1 MGGGRSLSG
10 RLFSFFIFIIIK
22 IDMKKWLNYFALPE
36 MILFWVMLV
45 VMLFLLAVILHF
57 VSSPWNTISLI
68 IIVLFLLSSF
78 IISLRHAINY
88 YQVLAER
95 NQVRTILANFT
106 DAIVAYDEDFR
117 ITIFNAAAEDLFGL
131 KATDVLGEVV
141 TPEWAKNPKTKLLA
155 QVLFPSLAPA
165 MTWKTDPAVFPNVME
180 ISITEPFIE
189 LTVTT
194 IRVLSPKGKILGFFK
209 VIKDRTREEE
219 ILKTKSEFLT
229 VAAHQ
234 MRTPLSGIRWSLETL
249 LGADSSNLTETQRD
263 LLKRTLEATD
273 KVLRLANDLLD
284 TANIEAG
291 KFGYEFVQGDLIGLI
306 QKVLEGYL
314 PLAEKH
320 GIKIYLQPPADGLE
334 PFKFDPMRIKIVI
347 QNLIENAL
355 RYNVENGQ
363 IIIKIEKKP
372 PYVEVSVT
380 DTGIG
385 IPKDEIPKLF
395 SKFFRASNVL
405 KYETEGTGLGL
416 YITKNIVEAHGGK
429 IWAESI
435 ENRGSTFYF
444 TLPMDEKLL
453 PKRYVSSSL

>member
-1 MGGGRSLSG
+1 
-10 RLFSFFIFIIIK
+10 
-22 IDMKKWLNYFALPE
+22 MKKILAYLSLPE
-36 MILFWVMLV
+36 MILFWIMLII
-45 VMLFLLAVILHF
+45 MLFLLGIILHF
-57 VSSPWNTISLI
+57 GEGLWETIALVITIIFLLISFFLSLRNTIKHYEL
-68 IIVLFLLSSF
+68 
-78 IISLRHAINY
+78 
-88 YQVLAER
+88 LAER
-95 NQVRTILANFT
+95 NQVKTILANFT
-106 DAIVAYDEDFR
+106 EAIIAYDSDFR
-117 ITIFNAAAEDLFGL
+117 ITVFNSAAEDLFGL
-131 KATDVLGEVV
+131 KAFDVIGEIV

-165 MTWKTDPAVFPNVME
+165 MTWKSDPAVFPNIME

-189 LTVTT
+189 LVVTT
-194 IRVLSPKGKILGFFK
+194 IRVLDQKGKILGFFK

-249 LGADSSNLTETQRD
+249 LGEDNKNLNETQRD

-273 KVLRLANDLLD
+273 KVLKLANDLLD

-291 KFGYEFVQGDLIGLI
+291 KFGYEFVQGDLCALI
-306 QKVLEGYL
+306 QKVVEGYIS
-314 PLAEKH
+314 LAERH
-320 GIKIYLQPPADGLE
+320 GIKIYFQPPPDGLQQ
-334 PFKFDPMRIKIVI
+334 FKFDPMRIKIVI

-372 PYVEVSVT
+372 PYVEVSIT

-385 IPKDEIPKLF
+385 IPKEEIPKLF
-395 SKFFRASNVL
+395 TKFFRASNVL

-416 YITKNIVEAHGGK
+416 YITKNIIEAHGGK

-453 PKRYVSSSL
+453 PKRYISSSI

>member
-1 MGGGRSLSG
+1 MRKILAYLS
-10 RLFSFFIFIIIK
+10 
-22 IDMKKWLNYFALPE
+22 LPE
-36 MILFWVMLV
+36 MILFWIMLI
-45 VMLFLLAVILHF
+45 VMLFLLG
-57 VSSPWNTISLI
+57 I
-68 IIVLFLLSSF
+68 ILFLVEGVWKTIALAATIIFLLISF
-78 IISLRHAINY
+78 FITLRNIIKH
-88 YQVLAER
+88 YQLLAEQ

-106 DAIVAYDEDFR
+106 EAIIAYDPDFK
-117 ITIFNAAAEDLFGL
+117 ITVFNSAAENLFEL
-131 KATDVLGEVV
+131 KATDIIGQTI
-141 TPEWAKNPKTKLLA
+141 TPEWAKNAKTKLLA

-165 MTWKTDPAVFPNVME
+165 MTWKSDPAIFPNIME
-180 ISITEPFIE
+180 ISITEPFVE
-189 LTVTT
+189 LVVTT
-194 IRVLSPKGKILGFFK
+194 IRVLDSKGKILCLFK

-249 LGADSSNLTETQRD
+249 LSAENQNLNETQRD
-263 LLKRTLEATD
+263 LLKRTLEATE
-273 KVLRLANDLLD
+273 KVLKLANDLLD

-291 KFGYEFVQGDLIGLI
+291 KFGYEFVQADLVGLI
-306 QKVLEGYL
+306 HKVLEGYVS
-314 PLAEKH
+314 LAERH
-320 GIKIYLQPPADGLE
+320 GIKIYLQPHPDGLQ

-363 IIIKIEKKP
+363 IIIKIDKKSS
-372 PYVEVSVT
+372 YVEVSVT

-385 IPKDEIPKLF
+385 IPKEELAKLF
-395 SKFFRASNVL
+395 TKFFRASNVL

-416 YITKNIVEAHGGK
+416 YITKNIIEAHGGK

-444 TLPMDEKLL
+444 TLPTDEKLL
-453 PKRYVSSSL
+453 PKRYIASLI

>member
-1 MGGGRSLSG
+1 
-10 RLFSFFIFIIIK
+10 
-22 IDMKKWLNYFALPE
+22 MKKWLNYFAVPE

-45 VMLFLLAVILHF
+45 VMLFLLGVILHF

-68 IIVLFLLSSF
+68 IIILFLLIGF
-78 IISLRHAINY
+78 IINLRHAINHY
-88 YQVLAER
+88 HVLAEI

-106 DAIVAYDEDFR
+106 DAIVAYDENFR
-117 ITIFNAAAEDLFGL
+117 ITIFNTAAEDLFGL
-131 KATDVLGEVV
+131 KNSDVLGQIV
-141 TPEWAKNPKTKLLA
+141 TPEWAKNPNTKLLA

-165 MTWKTDPAVFPNVME
+165 MNWKTDPAVFPNIME
-180 ISITEPFIE
+180 ISFTEPFIE
-189 LTVTT
+189 LKVTT
-194 IRVLSPKGKILGFFK
+194 IRVVSPKGKIQGFFK

-249 LGADSSNLTETQRD
+249 LGADSNNLTDAQRD
-263 LLKRTLEATD
+263 LLKHSLEATD
-273 KVLRLANDLLD
+273 KILRLANDLLD

-291 KFGYEFVQGDLIGLI
+291 KFGYEFVQTDLIGLI
-306 QKVLEGYL
+306 QKSLEGYL

-320 GIKIYLQPPADGLE
+320 GIKIYLQPINGGLE

-363 IIIKIEKKP
+363 IIIKVEKKP

-385 IPKDEIPKLF
+385 IPKDELPKLF

-435 ENRGSTFYF
+435 ENRGTTFYF

>member
-1 MGGGRSLSG
+1 
-10 RLFSFFIFIIIK
+10 
-22 IDMKKWLNYFALPE
+22 MKKILAYLSLPE
-36 MILFWVMLV
+36 MILFWMMLI
-45 VMLFLLAVILHF
+45 VMLFLLGIVLYFGEGLWETIALVVTIIFLLISF
-57 VSSPWNTISLI
+57 FLSLRNTIKHYE
-68 IIVLFLLSSF
+68 LLS
-78 IISLRHAINY
+78 
-88 YQVLAER
+88 ER
-95 NQVRTILANFT
+95 NQVKTILANFT
-106 DAIVAYDEDFR
+106 EAIIAYDSDFR
-117 ITIFNAAAEDLFGL
+117 ITVFNSAAEDLFGL
-131 KATDVLGEVV
+131 KAFDVIGEVV
-141 TPEWAKNPKTKLLA
+141 TPEWAKNQKTKLLA

-165 MTWKTDPAVFPNVME
+165 MTWKSDPAIFPNIME

-189 LTVTT
+189 LVVTT
-194 IRVLSPKGKILGFFK
+194 IRVLDQKGKILGFFK

-249 LGADSSNLTETQRD
+249 LGEDNKNLNETQRD

-273 KVLRLANDLLD
+273 KVLKLANDLLD

-291 KFGYEFVQGDLIGLI
+291 KFGYEFVQGDLSALI
-306 QKVLEGYL
+306 QKVVEGYIS
-314 PLAEKH
+314 LAERH
-320 GIKIYLQPPADGLE
+320 GIKIYFQPPPDGLQ

-385 IPKDEIPKLF
+385 IPKEEIPKLF
-395 SKFFRASNVL
+395 TKFFRATNVL

-416 YITKNIVEAHGGK
+416 YITKNIIEAHGGK

-453 PKRYVSSSL
+453 PKRYIASSI

>member
-1 MGGGRSLSG
+1 
-10 RLFSFFIFIIIK
+10 
-22 IDMKKWLNYFALPE
+22 MKKILAYLSLPE
-36 MILFWVMLV
+36 MILFWMMLI
-45 VMLFLLAVILHF
+45 VMLFLLGIVLYFGEGLWETIALVVTIIFLLISF
-57 VSSPWNTISLI
+57 FLSLRNTIKHYE
-68 IIVLFLLSSF
+68 LLS
-78 IISLRHAINY
+78 
-88 YQVLAER
+88 ER
-95 NQVRTILANFT
+95 NQVKTILANFT
-106 DAIVAYDEDFR
+106 EAIIAYDSDFR
-117 ITIFNAAAEDLFGL
+117 ITVFNSAAEDLFGL
-131 KATDVLGEVV
+131 KAFDVIGEVV
-141 TPEWAKNPKTKLLA
+141 TPEWAKNQKTKLLA

-165 MTWKTDPAVFPNVME
+165 MTWKSDPAIFPNIME

-189 LTVTT
+189 LVVTT
-194 IRVLSPKGKILGFFK
+194 IRVLDQKGKILGFFK

-249 LGADSSNLTETQRD
+249 LGEDNKNLNETQRD

-273 KVLRLANDLLD
+273 KVLKLANDLLD

-291 KFGYEFVQGDLIGLI
+291 KFGYEFVQGDLSALI
-306 QKVLEGYL
+306 QKVIEGYIS
-314 PLAEKH
+314 LAERH
-320 GIKIYLQPPADGLE
+320 GIKIYFQPPPDGLQ

-385 IPKDEIPKLF
+385 IPKEEIPKLF
-395 SKFFRASNVL
+395 TKFFRATNVL

-416 YITKNIVEAHGGK
+416 YITKNIIEAHGGK

-453 PKRYVSSSL
+453 PKRYIASSI